1 MKKFNVVAASAVAL
15 TAALAGG
22 SAFAHGTLIV
32 QTANYNAAAVANAA
46 HGIITV
52 PWGGLASATY
62 AVTANGVSTSLEVNS
77 RFVVTLPTG
86 FTFNSAPSLTVGGP
100 TGGTGPGATTT
111 TLVNGGIGT
120 NSATF
125 LINVAPI
132 PSGSVMG
139 GIIQPGTGTLSLNQV
154 AIQATG
160 VDPLATPG
168 AAANITVQSTN
179 NATTTNNDAAAVT
192 GAAPTFTSDSGATT
206 SFLNGGGNFVDLS
219 SPSLGTEFLV
229 DGTADS
235 TLVDIGT
242 VTVRAT
248 GSLNA
253 AGLQTTLSTADTAT
267 LTISGAFTGIASAK
281 AVTGEQTVTVVP
293 TANAITFPGVDVG
306 ANNAMTEIT
315 LISSETTLLAQNGA
329 PPGGG
334 PGFSVSVA
342 PTTGT
347 SGVTDFLLGP
357 SVTNQVDAVPY
368 TGGQVLSA
376 TNFFT
381 GSDAGYTSVLRVSNG
396 GTAPTNLFALV
407 QPYSGGPE
415 LTGSLGPALAAG
427 TGTVFTLANLVTAIP
442 GLNLANSGQRATVQ
456 VIATGTGAGVTASG
470 LLVNPGGVVDNVN

>member
-15 TAALAGG
+15 TAALAAG

-46 HGIITV
+46 NGIITV

-120 NSATF
+120 NPSTF

-132 PSGSVMG
+132 PSGSVG
-139 GIIQPGTGTLSLNQV
+139 PNNVIALGTGTLSLNQV

-168 AAANITVQSTN
+168 ASANITVQSTN
-179 NATTTNNDAAAVT
+179 NATPTNKDAAAVT
-192 GAAPTFTSDSGATT
+192 GAAPTFASDSGATT
-206 SFLNGGGNFVDLS
+206 TFTGNNFNFVDLS

-229 DGTADS
+229 DSS
-235 TLVDIGT
+235 TDTSLADIGT

-315 LISSETTLLAQNGA
+315 LISSETTLLAQNG
-329 PPGGG
+329 
-334 PGFSVSVA
+334 
-342 PTTGT
+342 
-347 SGVTDFLLGP
+347 
-357 SVTNQVDAVPY
+357 
-368 TGGQVLSA
+368 
-376 TNFFT
+376 
-381 GSDAGYTSVLRVSNG
+381 
-396 GTAPTNLFALV
+396 
-407 QPYSGGPE
+407 
-415 LTGSLGPALAAG
+415 
-427 TGTVFTLANLVTAIP
+427 TVI
-442 GLNLANSGQRATVQ
+442 G
-456 VIATGTGAGVTASG
+456 
-470 LLVNPGGVVDNVN
+470 